1 MSNSP
6 LPAVELS
13 PPEAVESVND
23 TPTPRASRWLGG
35 WTFRCKF
42 AVYGVLARIRRRV
55 AIVTEFIHESCRE
68 AVRSMVL
75 FCRENRYINSLWK
88 NTRRTIVFGVVAGS
102 LIALG
107 IESIFI
113 VNVSASAVILRL
125 GHYER
130 SHDPGLALKF
140 PLFEQKYIVNTQS
153 VLQEDFGFKQYTPPP
168 RPQTDAEIEAAEH
181 MAEVVAG
188 QHAEVNNNLN
198 SGSMMSDLQR
208 GPQVTRDYV
217 IEQNPPPAQP
227 LDPQAESEQV
237 LERIDR
243 HAEAAQNVIPP
254 DGKVPVPEEMKMLT
268 GDLNIVF
275 VTWSVQY
282 EITDGKKYLF
292 HSADVRQNIRDVA
305 VVSMRTAVGDRL
317 DRDILSTGRD
327 GIARDAKRLMQS
339 ILDQYDIGIQI
350 TDVLILD
357 ANPPDQVRGAFHR
370 VNEAKQEMEE
380 MIQRA
385 QGEYNSVVPQSY
397 GKAERL
403 VLESKAYAIQ
413 LRSKAQGEATRFDA
427 ILAEYKKSPEVIRD
441 RYYIEAMEDLYT
453 RMSVTLID
461 SGLKGI
467 LPLFPGH
474 NPQETWTRD
483 RAALATQHPAVQREM
498 TQPALAPSQGTP
510 AYEPAP
516 TPPPAGAAEVLPP
529 SQPQA
534 SAAQEIPPASL
545 IQEPPASAGAAA
557 SATPAQPREAP
568 PSANRV
574 EPLSL
579 PSRAANSR

>member
-1 MSNSP
+1 
-6 LPAVELS
+6 
-13 PPEAVESVND
+13 
-23 TPTPRASRWLGG
+23 
-35 WTFRCKF
+35 
-42 AVYGVLARIRRRV
+42 
-55 AIVTEFIHESCRE
+55 
-68 AVRSMVL
+68 
-75 FCRENRYINSLWK
+75 
-88 NTRRTIVFGVVAGS
+88 
-102 LIALG
+102 
-107 IESIFI
+107 
-113 VNVSASAVILRL
+113 
-125 GHYER
+125 
-130 SHDPGLALKF
+130 
-140 PLFEQKYIVNTQS
+140 
-153 VLQEDFGFKQYTPPP
+153 
-168 RPQTDAEIEAAEH
+168 
-181 MAEVVAG
+181 
-188 QHAEVNNNLN
+188 
-198 SGSMMSDLQR
+198 
-208 GPQVTRDYV
+208 
-217 IEQNPPPAQP
+217 
-227 LDPQAESEQV
+227 
-237 LERIDR
+237 
-243 HAEAAQNVIPP
+243 
-254 DGKVPVPEEMKMLT
+254 
-268 GDLNIVF
+268 
-275 VTWSVQY
+275 VQY

-339 ILDQYDIGIQI
+339 TLDQYDIGIRVI
-350 TDVLILD
+350 EVLILD

-403 VLESKAYAIQ
+403 VLESKAYAIE
-413 LRSKAQGEATRFDA
+413 LKSKSMGEAARFDA

-474 NPQETWTRD
+474 NPQEARVRD
-483 RAALATQHPAVQREM
+483 QAALAAQHPAIQREM
-498 TQPALAPSQGTP
+498 AVTAGGSHGAPAPELAPV
-510 AYEPAP
+510 
-516 TPPPAGAAEVLPP
+516 PPPAGAAELLPH

-534 SAAQEIPPASL
+534 VAAREIPPPSV
-545 IQEPPASAGAAA
+545 IQEPPASTLAPTAA
-557 SATPAQPREAP
+557 PAPQGHEAP
-568 PSANRV
+568 PSVNRV